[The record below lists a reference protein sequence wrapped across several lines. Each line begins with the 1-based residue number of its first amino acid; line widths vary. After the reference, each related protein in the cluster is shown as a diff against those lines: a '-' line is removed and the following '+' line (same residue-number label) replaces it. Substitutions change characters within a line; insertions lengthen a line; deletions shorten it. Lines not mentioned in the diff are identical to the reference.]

1 LGVGRWA
8 LGVGRWALG
17 VGRWALGVETIFKF
31 ANYHYSFNFH
41 LFNFLQFRI
50 RHIKKMY

>member
-17 VGRWALGVETIFKF
+17 VGRWALGVGRQHAFARLKDKHHAIKIF
-31 ANYHYSFNFH
+31 
-41 LFNFLQFRI
+41 
-50 RHIKKMY
+50 